1 MRLLL
6 CIWANVST
14 TLSNDKAM
22 VRSVFSKIMAR
33 FEIRL
38 SFILLRKYVLI
49 NFNLLSERSQPAH
62 VAGSMHA
69 ITTKRYSSYSASRYG
84 SSNFRNCI
92 VLSIGDGKMWS
103 AIRTSINNR
112 LHHIIMII
120 DEYYYTKA

>member
-14 TLSNDKAM
+14 TLSNDKA
-22 VRSVFSKIMAR
+22 VARSVFSKIMAR

-49 NFNLLSERSQPAH
+49 NFNLLNERSQPAD

-69 ITTKRYSSYSASRYG
+69 ITTKRYSSSRYS

-120 DEYYYTKA
+120 DKYYYTKA